1 MRIGTAFAQQIAI
14 DGIGERQARLL
25 EGQEQ
30 LSSGK
35 RISRPSDDPLAAA
48 EAERIRSRESRI
60 EAEKR
65 TTLFARQMLSNAEST
80 LGDADTLL
88 QSARESLLGANNP
101 TLGPGDRGIFAAQLR
116 QTREQLLAVA
126 NRGDGAGGFVFGG
139 QGTPGAPIGT
149 DGTTYAPQA
158 GTQQLGQ
165 EMVSSVSLDGRQNF
179 TAVRTATGTESVF
192 AGLDA
197 AIAALEAPGNTAAG
211 VGPTVRGVID
221 TVDRTMERLGVTR
234 TMVGE
239 RLRALDAHEQALESG
254 SIELQARLSELVD
267 LDFAKGVSTMLQ
279 NQTTLEAAMKSYAQ
293 IARLTLFD
301 YI

>member
-1 MRIGTAFAQQIAI
+1 MRIGTAFAQQLAI

-101 TLGPGDRGIFAAQLR
+101 TLSPVDRGIFAAQLR

-179 TAVRTATGTESVF
+179 TAVRTGTGTESVF

-197 AIAALEAPGNTAAG
+197 AIAALEAPGSTAAG

-254 SIELQARLSELVD
+254 SIELQARLSDLVD

>member
-1 MRIGTAFAQQIAI
+1 MRIGTAFAQQLAI

-88 QSARESLLGANNP
+88 QSARESLLGAANP

-149 DGTTYAPQA
+149 DGTTYAPQP

-179 TAVRTATGTESVF
+179 TAVRTGTGTESVF
-192 AGLDA
+192 AGLDG
-197 AIAALEAPGNTAAG
+197 AALREVGMAANGARFVRRLQGEGLRPKDVHG
-211 VGPTVRGVID
+211 VLIALAQRFAEVGQRGPDGGLYDWDVLVADGA
-221 TVDRTMERLGVTR
+221 
-234 TMVGE
+234 
-239 RLRALDAHEQALESG
+239 RAQS
-254 SIELQARLSELVD
+254 
-267 LDFAKGVSTMLQ
+267 
-279 NQTTLEAAMKSYAQ
+279 
-293 IARLTLFD
+293 
-301 YI
+301 

>member
-14 DGIGERQARLL
+14 DAIGERQARLL

-35 RISRPSDDPLAAA
+35 RISKPSDDPVAAA
-48 EAERIRSRESRI
+48 EAERMRSRESRI

-65 TTLFARQMLSNAEST
+65 TTVFARQMLGNAEST
-80 LGDADTLL
+80 LGDADVLL
-88 QSARESLLGANNP
+88 QSAREALLAATNP
-101 TLGPGDRGIFAAQLR
+101 TLGPADRGIYAAQLR
-116 QTREQLLAVA
+116 QTREQLLSVA
-126 NRGDGAGGFVFGG
+126 NRPDGAGGFVFGG
-139 QGTPGAPIGT
+139 QGTPAAPIAA

-192 AGLDA
+192 AGIDA
-197 AIAALEAPGNTAAG
+197 AIAALEAPGNSAAG
-211 VGPTVRGVID
+211 VGPILRGVVD
-221 TVDRTMERLGVTR
+221 TVDRTVERLSVSR

-267 LDFAKGVSTMLQ
+267 LDFAKGVSAMVQ

>member
-1 MRIGTAFAQQIAI
+1 MRIGTAYAQQMAI

-35 RISRPSDDPLAAA
+35 RISRPSDDPVAAA
-48 EAERIRSRESRI
+48 EAERMRSRESRI

-65 TTLFARQMLSNAEST
+65 TTIFARQMLSNAEST
-80 LGDADTLL
+80 LGDATTLL
-88 QSARESLLGANNP
+88 QNARESLLGGTNP
-101 TLGPGDRGIFAAQLR
+101 TIGPGDRAIFAAQLR
-116 QTREQLLAVA
+116 QTREQLLSVA

-139 QGTPGAPIGT
+139 QGTPGAPIAT
-149 DGTTYAPQA
+149 DGTTYAPQS
-158 GTQQLGQ
+158 GVQQVGQ
-165 EMVSSVSLDGRQNF
+165 EMVSSVSLDGRQNL
-179 TAVRTATGTESVF
+179 TAVRTGTGTESVF

-197 AIAALEAPGNTAAG
+197 AIAALEAPGNSSASA
-211 VGPTVRGVID
+211 GPTLRAVVD
-221 TVDRTMERLGVTR
+221 TVDRTMERLGMTR
-234 TMVGE
+234 TAVGE

-254 SIELQARLSELVD
+254 SIELQTRLSGLVD
-267 LDFAKGVSTMLQ
+267 LDFAKGVSAMVQ